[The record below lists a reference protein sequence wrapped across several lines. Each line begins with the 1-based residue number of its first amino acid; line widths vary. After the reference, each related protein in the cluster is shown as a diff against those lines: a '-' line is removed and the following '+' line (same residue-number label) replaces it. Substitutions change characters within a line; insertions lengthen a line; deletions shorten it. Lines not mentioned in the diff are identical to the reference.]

1 MDNESINDAFDCD
14 NFLSFV
20 VFFRINLII
29 KNLRKNLAVVQEHW
43 LVENTDQTDALKSQK
58 EILFVCQVEHARMND
73 GLANCNHILV
83 IYIGQTTLLQKSSTQ
98 DEGSFVRQLFFQVSF
113 LDELNI
119 DLELSE
125 GFIKSLYFKFTFF
138 CPETVQVFH
147 LLLDLF
153 RKLSS

>member
-1 MDNESINDAFDCD
+1 
-14 NFLSFV
+14 
-20 VFFRINLII
+20 
-29 KNLRKNLAVVQEHW
+29 
-43 LVENTDQTDALKSQK
+43 
-58 EILFVCQVEHARMND
+58 MND